1 MANNLSRL
9 ICAVLCITVPMVSQA
24 SEAKADV
31 LINAPLVTVKT
42 QMIKGFRESGWL
54 TTTNTEE
61 ATHFAKPCGEQD
73 ACGEGQGFVLVL
85 NWDEEKKKT
94 RVSLTEFSLVSQL
107 PSGQRIT
114 ETLLTNPEVFSQQV
128 EALLTWKTILD
139 SEYAG
144 IGVQGDFINGL
155 FTIASVIPGGPA
167 AVQSD
172 LSADEII
179 VSVAQ
184 GKKGRFKSIVGKS
197 LADLVEVLRGKIGST
212 VKLRVASS
220 VFKINETREVVLT
233 RELVRRGNPFSA
245 TKPVESIRQ
254 DQQVS
259 AGNVIGQQINT
270 GGSKNKMLPEPKV
283 VIDSS
288 DPNAFIINQ
297 VPESLQSYGFNFICG
312 SLGPVTSYK
321 SCGPNSYSLFV
332 NKKGT
337 LLNET
342 PYRYSSYLYFDVI
355 FEDGTKKQIQVYD
368 PDSDSLFESRNLMRL
383 SSYEEMQ
390 SEIGKSLVDGSDVKV
405 SKINTIYGGHYILSS
420 GHEIAKRDF
429 KAIKGLSNYLV
440 DRSLIAD
447 FLTSTSDMRI
457 EYDKFE
463 RFYRVSAK
471 PYVFKS
477 LDYRP
482 SISLRM
488 QISRSGVTLKQKI
501 QYADDDWLFVD
512 RYKIVAGD
520 EFYESSTADFSR
532 DHSGGSVW
540 EWRSVAFDERQK
552 QVVEAILDDPEA
564 TIRFYG
570 SDYYH
575 DHVVTQVEKRELK
588 RVLELSKMLDQST

>member
-1 MANNLSRL
+1 MTNNLSTL
-9 ICAVLCITVPMVSQA
+9 ICTFLCITVPMVSQA
-24 SEAKADV
+24 SESTADV

-54 TTTNTEE
+54 TTTNTKE

-73 ACGEGQGFVLVL
+73 ACGAGQGFVLVL
-85 NWDEEKKKT
+85 NWDEEEKKT

-128 EALLTWKTILD
+128 EGLLTWKMILD

-144 IGVQGDFINGL
+144 IGVQGDFIHGL

-184 GKKGRFKSIVGKS
+184 GKKGRFESIVGKS
-197 LADLVEVLRGKIGST
+197 LADLAEVLRGEIGST

-220 VFKINETREVVLT
+220 VFSINETREVVLT
-233 RELVRRGNPFSA
+233 RELVQ
-245 TKPVESIRQ
+245 KMQ

-259 AGNVIGQQINT
+259 AGDVTGQQINT
-270 GGSKNKMLPEPKV
+270 GDSKNEMPPEPKV

-342 PYRYSSYLYFDVI
+342 PYRYLSYLYFDVI

-368 PDSDSLFESRNLMRL
+368 PDRDSLFESRDLMRL
-383 SSYEEMQ
+383 SSYEEME
-390 SEIGKSLVDGSDVKV
+390 SEIGKSLVAGSDVKV
-405 SKINTIYGGHYILSS
+405 STINTIYGGHYILSS

-429 KAIKGLSNYLV
+429 KAIKGLSSFIV
-440 DRSLIAD
+440 DRSLVAD
-447 FLTSTSDMRI
+447 FLTSISDMRV

-463 RFYRVSAK
+463 RFYRVAAK

-482 SISLRM
+482 AISLRM
-488 QISRSGVTLKQKI
+488 QISMSGVTLRQEI

-520 EFYESSTADFSR
+520 EFYESPKGDFSR

-552 QVVEAILDDPEA
+552 QLVSAILDDPEA

-575 DHVVTQVEKRELK
+575 DHVVTEVEKQELK
-588 RVLELSKMLDQST
+588 RVLDLSKMLSQSI